1 MFTLIYQEDGVWQRR
16 PLSEGETS
24 VGRTPDND
32 LVLRH
37 PSVSRRHA
45 RVHVDG
51 DGCRVQDVSSRLHT
65 YVNGGL
71 VHAAGLKDGDRLT
84 LGQFTMR
91 VEESQDGVVV
101 TTPDRSVPEF
111 EGTIVRPARAA
122 AVLSTAAVST
132 EGEGTRIQP
141 QQWLAL
147 LAEVS
152 GMVARTHDLSAI
164 LDRVVSLTFELVPA
178 DRVFLLLADEHS
190 GQLVPRIARTRSG
203 KPPAATSISGTVTRR
218 VMSEK
223 TAMLASDTTLDKRL
237 ESSQSLMAQRV
248 RSFMCA
254 PLWTEGDV
262 LGVAYVDTP
271 ASRSFKPSDLDLFT
285 MVANYAA
292 VAIHQARLSARL
304 LEETRRLERLQ
315 RYHSP
320 AVAER
325 ILARSVSAESTPD
338 AQERE
343 VSVLFA
349 DLVGFTTLSETL
361 PPTEVAR
368 VLTTFFTSMTDVIFE
383 QDGTLDK
390 FIGDAVLAVFGA
402 PLDQPDHA
410 ARAVKAALTIRE
422 RLRDVNDKHLH
433 QPLRMRLAINSGR
446 ALVGDI
452 GAPRRREF
460 TVLGDVVNT
469 ASRLQT
475 FVCEPDQ
482 ILMSEATYQLAGRPV
497 SARPRGEVQV
507 KGRAG
512 AIAVYEI

>member
-1 MFTLIYQEDGVWQRR
+1 MFTLIYQEDGVWRR
-16 PLSEGETS
+16 HQLGEGETS

-32 LVLRH
+32 LVLHH

-45 RVHVDG
+45 RVMVKGG
-51 DGCRVQDVSSRLHT
+51 DCRVQDVGSRLHT
-65 YVNGGL
+65 YVNGDM
-71 VHAAGLKDGDRLT
+71 VHAAPLKDGDRLT
-84 LGQFTMR
+84 FGQLMLK
-91 VEESQDGVVV
+91 VEESQDGIVVSAGGERK
-101 TTPDRSVPEF
+101 PAEF
-111 EGTIVRPARAA
+111 EGTILRPARAVTPPSDGPSSEA
-122 AVLSTAAVST
+122 
-132 EGEGTRIQP
+132 ERGRM
-141 QQWLAL
+141 QQQQLLAL

-152 GMVARTHDLSAI
+152 GVVARTNDLSKI
-164 LDRVVSLTFELVPA
+164 LDRVVGLTFELVPA
-178 DRVFLLLADEHS
+178 DRVFLLLTDEHS
-190 GQLVPRIARTRSG
+190 GELVPRIARTRSG
-203 KPPAATSISGTVTRR
+203 KPPAATTISGTVTRR
-218 VMSEK
+218 VISEK
-223 TAMLASDTTLDKRL
+223 TAMLASDTTMDRSL

-254 PLWTEGDV
+254 PLWTQEDV
-262 LGVAYVDTP
+262 LGVLYVDTP
-271 ASRSFKPSDLDLFT
+271 TSRSFKPSDLDVFT
-285 MVANYAA
+285 MVSNYAA
-292 VAIHQARLSARL
+292 VAIEQARLSARL
-304 LEETRRLERLQ
+304 LEETKRLERLQ

-325 ILARSVSAESTPD
+325 ILARSVGPEGQPD

-349 DLVGFTTLSETL
+349 DLVGFTSLSETL

-368 VLTTFFTSMTDVIFE
+368 ILTTFFTSMTDVIFE

-410 ARAVKAALTIRE
+410 ARAVKAALAMRE
-422 RLRDVNDKHLH
+422 RLRMVNDKHLH

-452 GAPRRREF
+452 GAPQRREF

-469 ASRLQT
+469 AARLQGQ
-475 FVCEPDQ
+475 VCEPDQ
-482 ILMSEATYQLAGRPV
+482 ILMSEATYELAGRPV
-497 SARPRGEVQV
+497 SARSRGTVQV

-512 AIAVYEI
+512 AVAIYEI